1 MLSFA
6 HAVRTKPTPSLLLVV
21 LAAGLA
27 GCASHDLYSFSFR
40 KAELTLGDRGIAI
53 PVPPPSLRDAPV
65 QESEVTVDVDY
76 ILDEPAQPPQDTEA
90 AVELWVR
97 DRVGGA
103 VASALAPAP
112 PPGTVTVEGLVLDH
126 TRNCLELWLEVDG
139 GARSEVTVVHT
150 VIDDDDVSV
159 RVEPGCEVGGS

>member
-1 MLSFA
+1 
-6 HAVRTKPTPSLLLVV
+6 VV
-21 LAAGLA
+21 LAAALV

-53 PVPPPSLRDAPV
+53 PVPPPSLTDAPV
-65 QESEVTVDVDY
+65 QESNVIVDVDY
-76 ILDEPAQPPQDTEA
+76 TLDEPADPPQDADPT
-90 AVELWVR
+90 VELWVR

-139 GARSEVTVVHT
+139 GARSEVTLVHT